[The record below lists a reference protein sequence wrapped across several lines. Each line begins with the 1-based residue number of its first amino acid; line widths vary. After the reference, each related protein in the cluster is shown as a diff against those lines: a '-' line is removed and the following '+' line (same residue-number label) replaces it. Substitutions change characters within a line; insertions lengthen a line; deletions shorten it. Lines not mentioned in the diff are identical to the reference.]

1 MAYNPTLKNK
11 VSSHIQTQLPEYV
24 KADHPTFA
32 LFLKH
37 YYQFLEA
44 GELILTGSNE
54 YLIEETLTKNYI
66 LDQQNEKIVLE
77 ESVGKFTAGE
87 TITGSISKATATIL
101 VDDFDDN
108 NRLFITAQ
116 QQFITGETIT
126 GNTSGATSTIS
137 SYRANPVQNIQQLLD
152 YADVDGTVYDFL
164 DKFKASFMESLPNT
178 LASDIS
184 KRKLLKS
191 IKDMYAAKGTRD
203 GHKLFFRILFDETP
217 TIVYPKDNLLRPSD
231 GIWLVNKVIRIVQS
245 GLSDFSNAIGQIV
258 TGVTSGAKGRIQTV
272 INFREGAETVTEIT
286 LDEDSIIGSFTIGES
301 VESVDTTLDVEISG
315 IIKGVVTDTSISDGG
330 SYYNINDPVAF
341 GTGGNNEV
349 TAIIESIGPG
359 TVDEILIDGGG
370 SGYSVGD
377 SIVFNNTTTDGIG
390 ASAKIAVV
398 GGGFLLENLT
408 SPNHMLLQT
417 NDFIR
422 YEDNEFMQ
430 HEQTVGDSDY
440 LTLEDGSQIIIE
452 EETFNDLGVSSEI
465 GEITKVKMIDSG
477 QGYKKTP
484 TITVTSSGTGANLHA
499 LSTKS
504 PRIGHAKTISIT
516 NFGLNYSTPPD
527 LFFNRNIIVKDVVG
541 SFSAGDTLTS
551 HTATVVDY
559 DANRKILELSTQVDF
574 IRGDTITAITG
585 ATATIHQS
593 DVGVGT
599 TSVGTIGTSVGS
611 FNNDRG
617 KVSNITMRIQDSRY
631 YQDYSYV
638 VRVGQSINLWRESI
652 RQTIHPAG
660 WNVFGEVSFSTLIS
674 ASMNTPTAGD
684 VVDYTGERTFTPELA
699 TTFKT
704 IFKTVFRRRLGTS
717 TDGTSVNTVNPITGE
732 ETHTDFADNT
742 RETTLQVRIDTSIG
756 NTLKGLVL
764 GPTLDL
770 LPMYAFSLPPQTVD
784 GSQGVIPNYPGIYR
798 TIRSEASD
806 STYFTIE
813 QFGDVRIN
821 QVSASDGSI
830 PLSAYQ
836 TKTSV
841 PPASEIIIKSTSGTF
856 TFDATTEGFDSNVE
870 TFDEV

>member
-24 KADHPTFA
+24 KADHPTFS

-44 GELILTGSNE
+44 GELTLTGSND
-54 YLIEETLTKNYI
+54 YVIEETVTKNYI

-87 TITGSISKATATIL
+87 TITGSISKATATVL

-126 GNTSGATSTIS
+126 GNTSGATSTVS

-217 TIVYPKDNLLRPSD
+217 TIVYPKDDLLRPSD
-231 GIWLVNKVIRIVQS
+231 GIWLVNKVIRITQS
-245 GLSDFSNAIGQIV
+245 GLSDFSNAIGQLV
-258 TGVTSGAKGRIQTV
+258 TGVTSGATARIETV
-272 INFREGAETVTEIT
+272 INFREGSETVTEIT
-286 LDEDSIIGSFTIGES
+286 IDEDSIVGSFTIGET
-301 VESVDTTLDVEISG
+301 VETIDTTLDVEISG
-315 IIKGVVTDTSISDGG
+315 VIKGVVTDTSISDGG
-330 SYYNINDPVAF
+330 SYYNVNDSVAF

-430 HEQTVGDSDY
+430 HEQTIGDSDY

-465 GEITKVKMIDSG
+465 GEITKVNIIDSG

-504 PRIGHAKTISIT
+504 PRVGHAKTISIT
-516 NFGLNYSTPPD
+516 NFGLNYTTPPD

-551 HTATVVDY
+551 HNATVVDY
-559 DANRKILELSTQVDF
+559 DVGRKILELSTQVDF
-574 IRGDTITAITG
+574 VRGDTITSITG
-585 ATATIHQS
+585 ASATIHQS
-593 DVGVGT
+593 DVGVGA

-617 KVSNITMRIQDSRY
+617 KVSVATMRIQDSRY

-660 WNVFGEVSFSTLIS
+660 WNVFGEVSFSTLIN
-674 ASMNTPTAGD
+674 ASIQTPAAGD
-684 VVDYTGERTFTPELA
+684 VIDFAGAETFTSELA
-699 TTFKT
+699 TTFQN
-704 IFKTVFRRRLGTS
+704 IFKTVFRRRLGTIS
-717 TDGTSVNTVNPITGE
+717 DGTSINTVNPTTGE
-732 ETHTDFADNT
+732 DSHTDFADNT
-742 RETTLQVRIDTSIG
+742 REVTLQTRIDFSIG

-770 LPMYAFSLPPQTVD
+770 LPMYAFTMPPQTVD
-784 GSQGVIPNYPGIYR
+784 ALEGVIPNYPGIYR
-798 TIRSEASD
+798 TIRNEASD
-806 STYFTIE
+806 STYFTID
-813 QFGDVRIN
+813 QFSDVKIN
-821 QVSASDGSI
+821 QVCASDGSI

-836 TKTSV
+836 TKINV

-856 TFDATTEGFDSNVE
+856 TFDADTEGFDSNIE